1 MSEMVNLL
9 LGKMNLSAEMIN
21 KKRIFPTVP
30 YFRKNTRELIIA
42 VKQNDINNVRLLVRY
57 VNRFL
62 VFDYDDCHQTALIW
76 ACKMNFTNIAIFLID
91 HYARVNWQ
99 DIGGRTAI
107 YFAVQHSN
115 FTLVKYLLLNLAD
128 PGIPTLSK

>member
-1 MSEMVNLL
+1 MILNLL
-9 LGKMNLSAEMIN
+9 FYN

-62 VFDYDDCHQTALIW
+62 VFDYDDCH
-76 ACKMNFTNIAIFLID
+76 
-91 HYARVNWQ
+91 
-99 DIGGRTAI
+99 
-107 YFAVQHSN
+107 
-115 FTLVKYLLLNLAD
+115 
-128 PGIPTLSK
+128 